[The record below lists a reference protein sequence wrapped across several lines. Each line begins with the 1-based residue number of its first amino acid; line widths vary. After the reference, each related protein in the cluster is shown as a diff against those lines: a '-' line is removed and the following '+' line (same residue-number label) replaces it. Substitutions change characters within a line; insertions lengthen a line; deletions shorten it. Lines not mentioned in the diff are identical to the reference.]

1 MKKKLLSIILVGAM
15 AIACLAGCGNEGG
28 NEGGAGSAA
37 GEGAGAGTGIA
48 AVEDIVIGEIQS
60 YVINDGGWCQA
71 THQGL
76 VDAMA
81 NAGIPADNLMTLE
94 EVFEEQAAVT
104 AAVEQ
109 LIEEGANV
117 IVGMSTGYAGYIS
130 EMSAEYPEV
139 TFIQYGTEAEGL
151 SAFACR
157 SYEAMFIAGAV
168 CEMMSMADGGNAQL
182 GFSASMDEFSVNTA
196 INAYCLGAQYINPEA
211 TVKVACADSWY
222 DVDKETQCAQSL
234 IDAGIKYMAQEAS
247 SPAISQTCEKNG
259 AYCVGY
265 HIDMSEYAPE
275 AVLFSFT
282 WNFAPLFEAA
292 FADVVAGTMQPMY
305 YLGGDCA
312 KLTDFSD
319 KVPADAQEKAGE
331 ILAGIAD
338 GSIKVYGG
346 PLADRDGNELVA
358 EGAVMDDTTILLQ
371 EFYVEGVDCAW

>member
-15 AIACLAGCGNEGG
+15 AIACLAGCGSEGG

-37 GEGAGAGTGIA
+37 GEGTGTTTLA
-48 AVEDIVIGEIQS
+48 MEDIVVGEIQS

-71 THQGL
+71 THEGL
-76 VDAMA
+76 VAAME
-81 NAGIPADNLMTLE
+81 NAGIPAENLMTLE
-94 EVFEEQAAVT
+94 EVYEEQAAVY
-104 AAVEQ
+104 AATEQ

-117 IVGMSTGYAGYIS
+117 IVGTSTGYAGYLA
-130 EMSAEYPEV
+130 ELKAEYPEV
-139 TFIQYGTEAEGL
+139 TFIQYGTELEGL
-151 SAFACR
+151 ASFALR
-157 SYEAMFIAGAV
+157 SYEGMFVAGAV

-196 INAYCLGAQYINPEA
+196 INAYALGAQYINPEA

-234 IDAGIKYMAQEAS
+234 IDAGIKYIGMEAS
-247 SPAISQTCEKNG
+247 SPAIPQTCEKNG

-282 WNFAPLFEAA
+282 WNFAPIFETI
-292 FADVVAGTMQPMY
+292 FADIVAGNVQSMY
-305 YLGGDCA
+305 YMGGECA
-312 KLTDFSD
+312 ALTAFSD
-319 KVPADAQEKAGE
+319 KVPADVQAKAKEIQE
-331 ILAGIAD
+331 GIAD
-338 GSIKVYGG
+338 GTINVYGG

-358 EGAVMDDTTILLQ
+358 EGAVMDDNAILLQ

>member
-1 MKKKLLSIILVGAM
+1 MKKRLLSIVLVGAM
-15 AIACLAGCGNEGG
+15 AIACLAGCGSKP
-28 NEGGAGSAA
+28 ADAPAATPSA
-37 GEGAGAGTGIA
+37 GEEATGGETVA
-48 AVEDIVIGEIQS
+48 MEDIVIGEIQS

-71 THQGL
+71 THAGL

-81 NAGIPADNLMTLE
+81 NLGIPAEKLMTLE
-94 EVFEEQAAVT
+94 NIYEEQAAVT

-109 LIEEGANV
+109 LVEEGANV
-117 IVGMSTGYAGYIS
+117 IVGMSTGYSGYIS
-130 EMSAEYPEV
+130 ELSAEYPEV
-139 TFIQYGTEAEGL
+139 AFIQYGTANEGL

-168 CEMMSMADGGNAQL
+168 HEMMSMADGGNAQL

-211 TVKVACADSWY
+211 TVKVACADTWY
-222 DVDKETQCAQSL
+222 DPDKETQCAQSL
-234 IDAGIKYMAQEAS
+234 IDAGIKYMAMEAS
-247 SPAISQTCEKNG
+247 SPAVPQACEKNG

-265 HIDMSEYAPE
+265 HIDMTEYAPE

-292 FADVVAGTMQPMY
+292 LNDVVAGTMQPMY

-312 KLTDFSD
+312 KLTAFSD
-319 KVPADAQEKAGE
+319 KVPADAQAKAAE
-331 ILAGIAD
+331 IAAGIAD
-338 GSIKVYGG
+338 GTINVYGG

-358 EGAVMDDTTILLQ
+358 EGAVMDDNTILLQ
-371 EFYVEGVDCAW
+371 EFYVKGVDCAW